1 MKANTYET
9 EPVILPYPET
19 TMYGAVK
26 RSAEKYPK
34 AIAYDFMGKQ
44 TSYAKMIQNV
54 DCAARALVASGIHRG
69 DAVTICMPNTPQAI
83 VCLYALNRI
92 GAVANMIH
100 PFSSQKER
108 YRDSDRPYAGRV
120 VSSSGIW
127 LLAEKGEKCVS
138 IPQPG
143 KQRDLE
149 RFPETCGDSNSAAGD
164 DL

>member
-100 PFSSQKER
+100 PFSSQKEITF
-108 YRDSDRPYAGRV
+108 YLDYSDSRMILTLDLFYEKVA
-120 VSSSGIW
+120 
-127 LLAEKGEKCVS
+127 LAREEAKRKDTV
-138 IPQPG
+138 IPVCRTSCIPIRLSDFG
-143 KQRDLE
+143 
-149 RFPETCGDSNSAAGD
+149 
-164 DL
+164 